1 MNAFAIDGFEFCR
14 RGERRQG
21 EIAVSDLNRL
31 AAELTN
37 GTNSAG
43 MLRWSLQ
50 GGVHQSGHPQ
60 LMLSVAAPVQ
70 LRCQRCLG
78 PVAFEIDSESVL
90 VLAKDDAS
98 ADEIEAQ
105 LDDDAIDVIV
115 SSKTLDARVLIEDE
129 ALLALPLS
137 PKHETCPDQ
146 AALKALNEVKKESP
160 FSVLRNLELKK

>member
-31 AAELTN
+31 SAELTS
-37 GTNSAG
+37 GAG
-43 MLRWSLQ
+43 VLRWSLQ

-60 LMLSVAAPVQ
+60 LTLSVAAPVQ

-90 VLAKDDAS
+90 VLAKDDES

-115 SSKTLDARVLIEDE
+115 SSKTLDALVLIEDE

-146 AALKALNEVKKESP
+146 AALAKLDEVKKESP
-160 FSVLRNLELKK
+160 FSVLKGMELKK